1 MVSARPFPAG
11 PTPNARPPKGAFM
24 LLRARSSFFAADRL
38 VRVGD
43 IVDDSDPVVRDRAD
57 LFEQVAATS
66 SPLVEKAT
74 AVPGEKRPA
83 RRKA

>member
-1 MVSARPFPAG
+1 
-11 PTPNARPPKGAFM
+11 M